1 MRQIFARHVFARLAA
16 VVSTVAVASI
26 ASAAD
31 MPTKAPAY
39 APPVAPP
46 YNWTGSYIG
55 GHFGYGWGRDPIDLS
70 TVTAFAVGTVPSSIT
85 DNPRGVLGG
94 VQYGTNWQFNR
105 WVLGWDSDFSF
116 TDIKASQTLATA
128 PAGIVTTTSGEQ
140 KLEWFSTTRGRLG
153 YLLTDNLMLYGTGGL
168 ASGRASAT
176 TSITRAG
183 CPVGFCLL
191 GNESKAKWGWAA
203 GGGLEYAVGHWLLRA
218 EYLHYD
224 LGDLDYNVVDARA
237 PAIVAASNKVSGD
250 IVRGAISYKFDWTFW
265 DLIFGRR

>member
-1 MRQIFARHVFARLAA
+1 MCRLLRRLSAGMI
-16 VVSTVAVASI
+16 AVASTI
-26 ASAAD
+26 AATSISLAAD

-39 APPVAPP
+39 APAVPAP
-46 YNWTGSYIG
+46 YNWTGSYVG
-55 GHFGYGWGRDPIDLS
+55 GHFGYGWGGDAIELS
-70 TVTAFAVGTVPSSIT
+70 ALTAFAVGTVPSSLT

-94 VQYGTNWQFNR
+94 IQYGTNWQFNR
-105 WVLGWDSDFSF
+105 FVLGWDSDFSF
-116 TDIKASQTLATA
+116 TDIKASQTLVTV
-128 PAGIVTTTSGEQ
+128 PAGVATTTSGEQ
-140 KLEWFSTTRGRLG
+140 KLDWFSTTRGRLG

-168 ASGRASAT
+168 ASGRASANT
-176 TSITRAG
+176 FISQAG
-183 CPVGFCLL
+183 CPVGFCLA
-191 GNESKAKWGWAA
+191 GNESKSLWGWAA

-224 LGDLDYNVVDARA
+224 LGDLNYSVVDARA